1 MAHMRFL
8 RSNITSS
15 CTYGIREKKKWRK
28 KKEEKVPGWRN
39 RSVVWNL
46 TAVGIFCLLRFC
58 WFFFCTRCFV
68 WMKWLGNAALS
79 NAIFTAAQFSE
90 TMSIANW
97 TEQLLNTLRLILQDS
112 FPPCVNYAQR
122 EYSANH
128 KPGKACENMSGPLSN
143 CNC

>member
-1 MAHMRFL
+1 
-8 RSNITSS
+8 
-15 CTYGIREKKKWRK
+15 
-28 KKEEKVPGWRN
+28 
-39 RSVVWNL
+39 
-46 TAVGIFCLLRFC
+46 
-58 WFFFCTRCFV
+58 
-68 WMKWLGNAALS
+68 MKWLGNAALS

-112 FPPCVNYAQR
+112 FPPYVNYAQR
-122 EYSANH
+122 EYNANH